1 MKREGNRIEKAVGN
15 DRDSGIACAL
25 IDAYRKTHYLV
36 NGESDGTGTITLM
49 IGVRSDPLAA
59 LHKRFE
65 INCSAF
71 ITACN
76 PLSRALSDDEN
87 ATRQEALLSTLKS
100 RSLRWIGGI
109 GQDPV
114 NDWPSE
120 PSVLILGLSLE
131 SAKVLAQDYEQN
143 AFVWAGADAIPQ
155 LVLLR

>member
-1 MKREGNRIEKAVGN
+1 MNREGNRIEKYFGN
-15 DRDSGIACAL
+15 DSDSGIDCAL
-25 IDAYRKTHYLV
+25 VDAYRKTHYV
-36 NGESDGTGTITLM
+36 VHGESDGTGTKTLM

-59 LHKRFE
+59 LHKRFGVD
-65 INCSAF
+65 CSAF

-76 PLSRALSDDEN
+76 PLSRALSDGEN

-155 LVLLR
+155 LIFLR